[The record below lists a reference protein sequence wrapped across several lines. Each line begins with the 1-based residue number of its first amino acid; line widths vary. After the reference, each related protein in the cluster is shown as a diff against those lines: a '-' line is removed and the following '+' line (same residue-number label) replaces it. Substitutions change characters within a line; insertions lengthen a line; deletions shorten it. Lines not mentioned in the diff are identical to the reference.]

1 MDQESLRW
9 WLSPATLGLLGLVI
23 GSFLNVVI
31 HRLPLMLERQWRR
44 DSAEMLGQPL
54 PEEGPPLN
62 LIRPGSRCPHC
73 ERPVRWHE
81 NIPVL
86 GWLLLRG
93 RCAGCRQPISL
104 RYPVIELLTGT
115 LFALAAWRIGPQWPV
130 LLWCAFLAVL
140 VVLAFI
146 DWDTTLLPDDL
157 TQPLLWGGLIVSALG
172 WTVPLPSALW
182 GAVAGY
188 LALWGVYWL
197 FKLTTGKEGMGY
209 GDFKLLAAIGAWL
222 GPSMLLPVLIG
233 ASVLG
238 TAVGLVMKASGALRE
253 GRYVPF
259 GPFLAGAGGAVFL
272 LGTQTVLEWLGFGF

>member
-140 VVLAFI
+140 VALAFI

-188 LALWGVYWL
+188 LSLWGGWVN
-197 FKLTTGKEGMGY
+197 
-209 GDFKLLAAIGAWL
+209 
-222 GPSMLLPVLIG
+222 
-233 ASVLG
+233 
-238 TAVGLVMKASGALRE
+238 
-253 GRYVPF
+253 
-259 GPFLAGAGGAVFL
+259 
-272 LGTQTVLEWLGFGF
+272 

>member
-9 WLSPATLGLLGLVI
+9 WLSPATLGLFGLAI

-54 PEEGPPLN
+54 PEEEPPLN

-86 GWLLLRG
+86 GWLMLRG

-104 RYPVIELLTGT
+104 RYPAVELLTGT
-115 LFALAAWRIGPQWPV
+115 LFALAAWRVGPQWPV

-140 VVLAFI
+140 VALAFI

-238 TAVGLVMKASGALRE
+238 TGVGLVMKASGALRE

-259 GPFLAGAGGAVFL
+259 GPFLAGAGCAVFL